1 MMIKPQPAAYS
12 TCLLLLSII
21 ILSHHIHSI
30 EAARGFKLTQNTL
43 DNSSNTSTK
52 GSATVEVED
61 AVVTGPP
68 PPVVAT
74 GEPQQQQ
81 PPSAAAP
88 GRGTDDFRPT
98 TPGHSPGVG
107 HSTHN

>member
-1 MMIKPQPAAYS
+1 MVIKPQQPAYS

-30 EAARGFKLTQNTL
+30 EAARGFKIDQSTL
-43 DNSSNTSTK
+43 DDSSTASTK

-61 AVVTGPP
+61 AAVTGPP

-74 GEPQQQQ
+74 GEPQQ
-81 PPSAAAP
+81 PPWSAAAP